1 MKMLGQG
8 TQMTAHLSHSAL
20 LLHGL
25 NILSQVVLGSPRGQ
39 TTKSYSFIRDHR
51 EGAFN
56 SAVMEMEVEG
66 D

>member
-1 MKMLGQG
+1 MLGQG
-8 TQMTAHLSHSAL
+8 TQMTVHLSHSGL

-25 NILSQVVLGSPRGQ
+25 NILSRVVLGSPVGQ
-39 TTKSYSFIRDHR
+39 TTKSYSFISDHR